1 MIPIVLAVAP
11 VYVPEKVKVESV
23 AERFARFPPS
33 DIPEI
38 VELVN
43 PALLSVP
50 VIVGVKVKAPA
61 DGTIVCPTVRPL
73 NERVEVESAIEL

>member
-1 MIPIVLAVAP
+1 M
-11 VYVPEKVKVESV
+11 YVPENVSVESV
-23 AERFARFPPS
+23 ADKLARLEPRE
-33 DIPEI
+33 IPEI

-50 VIVGVKVKAPA
+50 EIVGVKVRAPF